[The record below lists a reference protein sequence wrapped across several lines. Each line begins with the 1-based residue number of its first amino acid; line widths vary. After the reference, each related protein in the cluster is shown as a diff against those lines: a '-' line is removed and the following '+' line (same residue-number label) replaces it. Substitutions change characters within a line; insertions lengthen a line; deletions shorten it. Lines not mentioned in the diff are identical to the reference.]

1 MSYATGARTVGIF
14 LVLSLVLAGLFIV
27 PAGASVEGM
36 ANLKVLVK
44 NQKEENVE
52 AAKVS
57 CVNVHTGMVTALL
70 WNSELRWFEADVA
83 PGTYQVFAM
92 ADGFISPADPQMVIK
107 LTQDS
112 DDVPAII
119 ITLTKVSQSGMA
131 RVHVTYE
138 GTPVEDASV
147 HLFGDGGAH
156 LKGMTTPKGFAN
168 ISCPIG
174 ELHMLV
180 YSKDM
185 LTYSTMVDING
196 TEDIEVVLTAEPA
209 VDEGSYRVLG
219 RVMNGTT
226 LVSGISVN
234 IWDGINGHLVPHDTM
249 EEGSLSLPL
258 YPSVFHLLIE
268 AKGYEAFW
276 LPNIDLSV
284 GDNYYRPPN
293 RVFEMNRI
301 KTPASKVTVVDL
313 TGDSGISSPKLSTI
327 WTLDANSKLYGTHND
342 FGNPRMQSAGK
353 FYSSTW
359 LEVTSSEELMVE
371 NALEGFGPVWMGTA
385 DFLLVNDMS
394 YEADLSTYNI
404 GLTGLEGDSLE
415 ASVNPVVDI
424 SVSYDGDIEYKA
436 DDDLRIEVLSVLD
449 GETVEIVLPVNYE
462 ILGDF
467 GTKADFPSGNTSRL
481 VVKEPLELNAKVKK
495 APEARLTFKDSNKFY
510 RVEPKKFIVKVDENI
525 TLTGKDSKDLV
536 GTIVEYNWDLPS
548 SITLLEGSK
557 VGDKEAS
564 EQIIFR
570 FAAHSDS
577 YFNITLWVKDS
588 SGLRSTKDWIN
599 LMPDSEAPSIDTYT
613 IYNTEKKVFLEA
625 PYVIDEDVQVQFN
638 ASTAE
643 DNGVIADHVWSFN
656 DGSGTLNGDVVKH
669 RFADPGTFNISLMI
683 RDTAGNELK
692 LENRTISVRDIT
704 KPLPVFV
711 VSPTEVKIGTK
722 VVLNGSQSYDPRTT
736 GKLYDALVNYT
747 WQMYK
752 VGSNYTTQVTIG
764 TGKVL
769 EYTFS
774 KPGNWVVNLTV
785 ADGTQLKGWYEKTIF
800 VGGPDLQI
808 EAITF
813 VKPEQTK
820 LREGDKA
827 KISIRI
833 RNNGLVDTP
842 KNTTWYVKVTMNGK
856 IIKNESVDIVVV
868 KGKTIYTN
876 ITYELKSKGSKEFE
890 VYLDPTNVIQ
900 ESEETNNKLKTQ
912 ATIKEKK
919 PWFQWWY
926 ALIIVAIILVI
937 YVVFMRV
944 SRSQWGYEPV
954 VDLWK
959 KYMG

>member
-1 MSYATGARTVGIF
+1 M
-14 LVLSLVLAGLFIV
+14 
-27 PAGASVEGM
+27 
-36 ANLKVLVK
+36 
-44 NQKEENVE
+44 
-52 AAKVS
+52 
-57 CVNVHTGMVTALL
+57 
-70 WNSELRWFEADVA
+70 
-83 PGTYQVFAM
+83 
-92 ADGFISPADPQMVIK
+92 
-107 LTQDS
+107 
-112 DDVPAII
+112 
-119 ITLTKVSQSGMA
+119 
-131 RVHVTYE
+131 
-138 GTPVEDASV
+138 
-147 HLFGDGGAH
+147 
-156 LKGMTTPKGFAN
+156 
-168 ISCPIG
+168 
-174 ELHMLV
+174 
-180 YSKDM
+180 
-185 LTYSTMVDING
+185 
-196 TEDIEVVLTAEPA
+196 
-209 VDEGSYRVLG
+209 
-219 RVMNGTT
+219 
-226 LVSGISVN
+226 
-234 IWDGINGHLVPHDTM
+234 
-249 EEGSLSLPL
+249 
-258 YPSVFHLLIE
+258 
-268 AKGYEAFW
+268 
-276 LPNIDLSV
+276 
-284 GDNYYRPPN
+284 
-293 RVFEMNRI
+293 
-301 KTPASKVTVVDL
+301 
-313 TGDSGISSPKLSTI
+313 
-327 WTLDANSKLYGTHND
+327 
-342 FGNPRMQSAGK
+342 
-353 FYSSTW
+353 
-359 LEVTSSEELMVE
+359 
-371 NALEGFGPVWMGTA
+371 
-385 DFLLVNDMS
+385 
-394 YEADLSTYNI
+394 
-404 GLTGLEGDSLE
+404 
-415 ASVNPVVDI
+415 
-424 SVSYDGDIEYKA
+424 
-436 DDDLRIEVLSVLD
+436 
-449 GETVEIVLPVNYE
+449 
-462 ILGDF
+462 
-467 GTKADFPSGNTSRL
+467 
-481 VVKEPLELNAKVKK
+481 
-495 APEARLTFKDSNKFY
+495 DSNKFY

-525 TLTGKDSKDLV
+525 TLTGKDSKDPV

-625 PYVIDEDVQVQFN
+625 PYLIDEDVQVQFN

-643 DNGVIADHVWSFN
+643 DNGVIADHVWSFS

-764 TGKVL
+764 SGEVL
-769 EYTFS
+769 EYTFDH
-774 KPGNWVVNLTV
+774 PGNWVINLTV
-785 ADGTQLKGWYEKTIF
+785 TDAAQLEGWYEKTIF

>member
-44 NQKEENVE
+44 NQKEENIE

-57 CVNVHTGMVTALL
+57 CENVHTGKVTALL

-92 ADGFISPADPQMVIK
+92 SEGFTSPADPQMVIK

-156 LKGMTTPKGFAN
+156 LKGSTTPKGFAN
-168 ISCPIG
+168 ISCPLD
-174 ELHMLV
+174 ELHLLV
-180 YSKDM
+180 FSKDM
-185 LTYSTMVDING
+185 LTYSTIVDING
-196 TEDIEVVLTAEPA
+196 TEDIEVALTAEPA

-226 LVSGISVN
+226 LISGISVN
-234 IWDGINGHLVPHDTM
+234 IWDGVNGHLVPHDTM

-268 AKGYEAFW
+268 ANGFESYW
-276 LPNIDLSV
+276 LPDIDLRV
-284 GDNYYRPPN
+284 GENYFRPTN
-293 RVFEMNRI
+293 RVFEMSKI
-301 KTPASKVTVVDL
+301 KTPASKVTVLDL
-313 TGDSGISSPKLSTI
+313 TGESGISSPHLTTV
-327 WTLDANSKLYGTHND
+327 WTLDANSKVYGSYND
-342 FGNPRMQSAGK
+342 FGNPRMQVAGY
-353 FYSSTW
+353 FYSNSW
-359 LEVTSSEELMVE
+359 LDVSASEELMIE
-371 NALEGFGPVWMGTA
+371 NTLAGFGPVWMDTKE
-385 DFLLVNDMS
+385 FLLLNGKS
-394 YEADLSTYNI
+394 YIADLSAYTV
-404 GLTGLEGDSLE
+404 GVTGLAGDPLE
-415 ASVNPVVDI
+415 SSNPVVDI

-436 DDDLRIEVLSVLD
+436 NDDLRIEVLSVLED
-449 GETVEIVLPVNYE
+449 ETVEIVLPTNYE

-481 VVKEPLELNAKVKK
+481 VVKEPLEFNAKVKK
-495 APEARLTFKDSNKFY
+495 APEAKLTFKDSNKFY
-510 RVEPKKFIVKVDENI
+510 RVEPKKFIVKVNENI
-525 TLTGKDSKDLV
+525 TLTGKDSKDPV
-536 GTIVEYNWDLPS
+536 GKIMEYNWDLPA
-548 SITLLEGSK
+548 SITLLAGSK

-564 EQIIFR
+564 EQITFQ
-570 FAAHSDS
+570 FTVHSDS
-577 YFNITLWVKDS
+577 YYNITLFVKDS
-588 SGLRSTKDWIN
+588 SGLRSPLDWIN
-599 LMPDSEAPSIDTYT
+599 LMPDSKAPTIDTYT
-613 IYNTEKKVFLEA
+613 LYNTEKKTYLEA
-625 PYVIDEDVQVQFN
+625 PYGIDEDVLLEFN
-638 ASTAE
+638 ASTADDE
-643 DNGVIADHVWSFN
+643 GVIADHVWSFS
-656 DGSGTLNGDVVKH
+656 DGSGTLNGDIVKH
-669 RFADPGTFNISLMI
+669 RFADPGTYNISLLI

-692 LENRTISVRDIT
+692 LVNRTISVRDTT

-711 VSPTEVKIGTK
+711 ITPTDVKIGAK
-722 VVLNGSQSYDPRTT
+722 VKLNASQSYDPRTT
-736 GKLYDALVNYT
+736 GKLYNALVNYT

-774 KPGNWVVNLTV
+774 QPGNWVVNLTV

-833 RNNGLVDTP
+833 KNNGLVDTP
-842 KNTTWYVKVTMNGK
+842 KNTTWYVKITMNGK
-856 IIKNESVDIVVV
+856 TIKNESIDIVVA

-876 ITYELKSKGSKEFE
+876 ITYELKNKGSKEFE
-890 VYLDPTNVIQ
+890 VYLDPTNAVQ

-912 ATIKEKK
+912 ATIKEAK
-919 PWFQWWY
+919 PWFEWWY
-926 ALIIVAIILVI
+926 ALILVAVILVV

-944 SRSQWGYEPV
+944 SKSQWGYEPIV
-954 VDLWK
+954 ELWK